1 MKFAVMGVGG
11 LGGYFGGR
19 LAQAGRDV
27 TFIAR
32 GRNLEGLR
40 RDGLSVASDL
50 GSVSLPQV
58 QAVAADAP
66 AGPADVVLMCV
77 KTWQLPAAL
86 ALLPGLLRTGGCVMT
101 LQNGVEAPG
110 QVAAVAGQNAVLP
123 GLARIFAHLEA
134 PGRVR
139 HVGGPASLTFAEW
152 NTGISERV
160 AALREALTTAGI
172 AVVPTADIW
181 ADLWSKFLFVV
192 PFGALGSA
200 TNAPIGAL
208 RSRPGI
214 RRLLESAMG
223 EIREVALR
231 MGVAL
236 PSDAVEQAMAF
247 VDQQPPDGRS
257 SLQRDLLAG
266 RPTELEAWSGAVVR
280 LGQETG
286 VPTPVNGV
294 LYEVLAALVP
304 PGERLGRL

>member
-1 MKFAVMGVGG
+1 MKFAVVGAG
-11 LGGYFGGR
+11 GIGGYFGGR

-32 GRNLEGLR
+32 GRNLEALR
-40 RDGLSVASDL
+40 RDGLAVDSDL
-50 GSVSLPQV
+50 GSFNLPHV

-66 AGPADVVLMCV
+66 AGPVDVVLMCL
-77 KTWQLPAAL
+77 KTWQLPDAM
-86 ALLPGLLRTGGCVMT
+86 ALLPGLLGTGGCVLT

-110 QVAAVAGQNAVLP
+110 QVAAVAGRSAVLP

-152 NTGISERV
+152 NSEPSERV
-160 AALREALTTAGI
+160 AALREALTAAGV
-172 AVVPTADIW
+172 AVVPTADVW
-181 ADLWSKFLFVV
+181 VDLWAKFLFVV

-208 RSRPGI
+208 RGRAGT
-214 RRLLESAMG
+214 RRLLEIAMG
-223 EIREVALR
+223 EIQDVALR

-236 PSDAVEQAMAF
+236 PADAVDQAMAF

-266 RPTELEAWSGAVVR
+266 LPSELEAWSGAVVR
-280 LGQETG
+280 LGRESS
-286 VPTPVNGV
+286 VPTPVNSV

-304 PGERLGRL
+304 PRAKADRL

>member
-1 MKFAVMGVGG
+1 MKFAVVGVGG
-11 LGGYFGGR
+11 IGGYFGGR
-19 LAQAGRDV
+19 LAQAGQDV
-27 TFIAR
+27 TFISR
-32 GRNLEGLR
+32 GRGLEVLR

-50 GSVSLPQV
+50 GSVSLPDV

-86 ALLPGLLRTGGCVMT
+86 ELLPGLLRTGGCVMT

-152 NTGISERV
+152 DGNPSERV
-160 AALREALTTAGI
+160 AALREALTTPGI

-181 ADLWSKFLFVV
+181 ADLWAKFLFVV
-192 PFGALGSA
+192 PFGTLGSA

-208 RSRPGI
+208 RSRPGT

-223 EIREVALR
+223 EIRAVAFQ

-247 VDQQPPDGRS
+247 VDQQPADGRS

-266 RPTELEAWSGAVVR
+266 RPSELEAWSGAVVR
-280 LGQETG
+280 LGQESG
-286 VPTPVNGV
+286 VPTPVHGV

-304 PGERLGRL
+304 TGESSGRL

>member
-1 MKFAVMGVGG
+1 MKFAVVGVGG
-11 LGGYFGGR
+11 IGGYFGGR

-32 GRNLEGLR
+32 GSNLEALR
-40 RDGLSVASDL
+40 RDGLSVTSSM
-50 GSVSLPQV
+50 GSVSLPHV

-66 AGPADVVLMCV
+66 AGSADVVLMCV
-77 KTWQLPAAL
+77 KTWQLPDAMAS
-86 ALLPGLLRTGGCVMT
+86 LPGLLSTGGCVMT

-110 QVAAVAGQNAVLP
+110 QAAAVVGQNAVLP

-152 NTGISERV
+152 NQDPSERV
-160 AALREALTTAGI
+160 AALHDALTTAGV

-181 ADLWSKFLFVV
+181 ADLWAKFLFVV

-200 TNAPIGAL
+200 TNAPIGVL
-208 RSRPGI
+208 RSRPGT
-214 RRLLESAMG
+214 RRLLEMAMG

-247 VDQQPPDGRS
+247 VDQQPADGRS

-266 RPTELEAWSGAVVR
+266 RPNELEAWTGAVVR
-280 LGQETG
+280 LGRTSG
-286 VPTPVNGV
+286 VPTPVNSV

-304 PGERLGRL
+304 PGETPDRL